1 MARAT
6 CIALQSKPT
15 TRPALSHFDDTTLK
29 QRQSK
34 LASAFGATEAI
45 VLVGAGEPL
54 PKPGGLDQTYP
65 FRPHPE
71 YYWLTGLNRPG
82 GVLAYSPQ
90 DGWTHFVV
98 PVSDS
103 ERLWTADGP
112 PPVGRDIAQLSAWLA
127 QRSQLPTVCL
137 GVPYPG
143 VASDSERAPI
153 LQMHCDTVR
162 RRKDAAEIAL
172 VRQAAA
178 ATAAGFAHIESLLRP
193 GITERALQIELEA
206 AMFRAGADGVG
217 YETIVGFG
225 PRAAVLHGQP
235 SNAVARPDDV
245 VLIDAGGEIGF
256 YTADVTRTYSA
267 GGKFTPEQQAVY
279 DIVLAAELAGID
291 HCRIGVEWHDV
302 HRTAAAEIATGL
314 RELGIL
320 KCGVDEALDTAA
332 VWLFFPHGIGHTVGL
347 GVRDVGGH
355 APDRPAGRQCCG
367 ASPRIDLPL
376 EENHLVTVEPG
387 IYFVPAI
394 LDSAHYR
401 EHYRAA
407 VNWVLLERWRPVGG
421 VRIEDNVLVTD
432 EGPDVLTVAIGK

>member
-1 MARAT
+1 
-6 CIALQSKPT
+6 
-15 TRPALSHFDDTTLK
+15 LSLFNDTTLK
-29 QRQSK
+29 QRQAN
-34 LASAFGATEAI
+34 LAAAFGDGEAI

-54 PKPGGLDQTYP
+54 AKPGGWDQTYP

-112 PPVGRDIAQLSAWLA
+112 TPEGRDIAELTGWLDTH
-127 QRSQLPTVCL
+127 SQHPVVCL
-137 GVPYPG
+137 GVPFPG
-143 VASDSERAPI
+143 VSSDPVQTPAY
-153 LQMHCDTVR
+153 QMHCNAVR

-172 VRQAAA
+172 VRRAAE
-178 ATAAGFAHIESLLRP
+178 ATAAGYAHIQSLLCP
-193 GITERALQIELEA
+193 GITERLVQIELET

-235 SNAVARPDDV
+235 SDALARPDDV

-267 GGKFTPEQQAVY
+267 GGRFTPEQHAIY

-291 HCRIGVEWHDV
+291 GCRIGVEWHDV
-302 HRTAAAEIATGL
+302 HRTAAAVIATGL
-314 RELGIL
+314 RDLGIL
-320 KCGVDEALDTAA
+320 KCSVDEALDAAA
-332 VWLFFPHGIGHTVGL
+332 VWMFFPHGIGHTVGL

-367 ASPRIDLPL
+367 ATPRIDLPL
-376 EENHLVTVEPG
+376 EAGHLVTVEPG

-394 LDSAHYR
+394 LDSAQYR
-401 EHYRAA
+401 NQYRDA
-407 VNWVLLERWRPVGG
+407 VDWELLERWRPVGG
-421 VRIEDNVLVTD
+421 VRIEDNVLVTAK
-432 EGPDVLTVAIGK
+432 GPDVLTASIAK